1 MENNTPPISKA
12 QRALR
17 LIVFTLILLVPPVGI
32 FLFLT
37 SGSPAVSFASIGLA
51 AVAGI
56 FLAFACN
63 TDYYFRIE
71 FLEYRV
77 VKIKTQSIGLQSVMT
92 EKISFNVQ
100 QKTYGVIR
108 NEFNW
113 ITIETELTEEEAI
126 RIVDNKFVT
135 LSEPVEEEI
144 YRKP

>member
-17 LIVFTLILLVPPVGI
+17 LIIFSLILITPPVGI
-32 FLFLT
+32 FLFLN

-56 FLAFACN
+56 FLAFTCN
-63 TDYYFRIE
+63 ADYYFRIE
-71 FLEYRV
+71 LLEYRV
-77 VKIKTQSIGLQSVMT
+77 LKITTQSVGLDSVIT
-92 EKISFNVQ
+92 NEITFVVQ

-113 ITIETELTEEEAI
+113 ITIETELTEEESI